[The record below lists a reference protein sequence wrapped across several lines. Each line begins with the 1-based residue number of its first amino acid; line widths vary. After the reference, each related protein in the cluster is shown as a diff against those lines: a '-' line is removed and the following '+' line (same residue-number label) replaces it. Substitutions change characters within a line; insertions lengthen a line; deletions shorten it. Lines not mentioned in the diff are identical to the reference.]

1 MTATLSSMLLGST
14 DPDRLRDWY
23 RRAFEPQS
31 VQEGVVLDY
40 GTFGLL
46 VEHRDDVAP
55 ANPEPGRF
63 IVNFHVDDAAA
74 AAKHLDDLGVT
85 WLVEVEEREHGWF
98 GTFLDPDGNYA
109 QIIQFKPGNAD
120 APPASASA
128 APAAPAGL
136 RTSEAFSGFAVGDID
151 AARAFYADTLGIPV
165 TERNG
170 MLELGLGRHTTVLVY
185 PKPDHTP
192 ATFTVL
198 NIPVDD
204 IDAAVDELTAR
215 GVTFERYPGMT
226 GVDERGIMRGEG
238 PPIAWFTDPAGNVV
252 SVLEAG

>member
-1 MTATLSSMLLGST
+1 MTATLSSLLLGST
-14 DPDRLRDWY
+14 DPARLRDWY
-23 RRAFEPQS
+23 RRAFAPRPGEDEE
-31 VQEGVVLDY
+31 VLDLGDVVLI
-40 GTFGLL
+40 
-46 VEHRDDVAP
+46 VEPRDDVAP
-55 ANPEPGRF
+55 TNPEPGRF

-85 WLVEVEEREHGWF
+85 WLVELEEREPGWF
-98 GTFLDPDGNYA
+98 GTFLDPDGNYV
-109 QIIQFKPGNAD
+109 QIIQFKPGYAD
-120 APPASASA
+120 ARPAG
-128 APAAPAGL
+128 APAGL
-136 RTSEAFSGFAVGDID
+136 RTHDAFSGFAVGDID
-151 AARAFYADTLGIPV
+151 AARTFYADTLGISV

-215 GVTFERYPGMT
+215 GVVFERYDGMPGMN
-226 GVDERGIMRGEG
+226 DKGIARGEG
-238 PPIAWFTDPAGNVV
+238 PPIAWFTDPAGNIM
-252 SVLEAG
+252 SVLEVG

>member
-1 MTATLSSMLLGST
+1 MTATLSSMLIGST

-23 RRAFEPQS
+23 RQGFGPAAGDHDALDFGDF
-31 VQEGVVLDY
+31 GV
-40 GTFGLL
+40 L
-46 VEHRDDVAP
+46 VEGRDDVAP

-85 WLVEVEEREHGWF
+85 WLVELEEREPGWF
-98 GTFLDPDGNYA
+98 GTFLDPDGNYV
-109 QIIQFKPGNAD
+109 QIIQFKPGAGGT
-120 APPASASA
+120 
-128 APAAPAGL
+128 APAGL
-136 RTSEAFSGFAVGDID
+136 RIRDAFSGFAVGDID
-151 AARAFYADTLGIPV
+151 AARTFYADTLGIPV

-215 GVTFERYPGMT
+215 GVVFERYDGMPGMN
-226 GVDERGIMRGEG
+226 DKGIARGEG
-238 PPIAWFTDPAGNVV
+238 PPIAWFTDPAGNIM
-252 SVLEAG
+252 SVLEVG